1 MLAESCSQNAKQGR
15 EQLKHCGAKAL
26 SISRNGFL
34 PSLAFSVASSPARI
48 STTESR
54 SSHRETQR
62 KPDSPIEEFGAS
74 NVIDCD
80 KLCRESEKPARVR
93 RRKIDGCP
101 IAGALQLIGDK
112 WTLLVVRELF
122 ARPKRTTELLE
133 ELHPISSR
141 TLMGRLKEMETDELI
156 VRVDYGGLPRRVEY
170 ELTDRGRR
178 LVPLL
183 DALMKTGQMLDCND
197 CEDRKQQLGY
207 YCDFCPNV
215 RDASL
220 DRPTYAEE
228 TPPAR
233 SSEPAPVGRPKDDS
247 IVLL

>member
-1 MLAESCSQNAKQGR
+1 M
-15 EQLKHCGAKAL
+15 
-26 SISRNGFL
+26 GF
-34 PSLAFSVASSPARI
+34 
-48 STTESR
+48 
-54 SSHRETQR
+54 
-62 KPDSPIEEFGAS
+62 
-74 NVIDCD
+74 DCD
-80 KLCRESEKPARVR
+80 KLCGESGILHVR

-141 TLMGRLKEMETDELI
+141 TLMGRLKEMENDALI

-183 DALMKTGQMLDCND
+183 DALMKTGQTLDCND

-215 RDASL
+215 RDVSL
-220 DRPTYAEE
+220 EPSPYVEE
-228 TPPAR
+228 VAPEIKP
-233 SSEPAPVGRPKDDS
+233 EPGPSRRPKDDS

>member
-1 MLAESCSQNAKQGR
+1 M
-15 EQLKHCGAKAL
+15 
-26 SISRNGFL
+26 
-34 PSLAFSVASSPARI
+34 
-48 STTESR
+48 
-54 SSHRETQR
+54 
-62 KPDSPIEEFGAS
+62 
-74 NVIDCD
+74 
-80 KLCRESEKPARVR
+80 R

-141 TLMGRLKEMETDELI
+141 TLMGRLKEMENDELI

-170 ELTDRGRR
+170 ELTKRGRR

-183 DALMKTGQMLDCND
+183 EALLQTGQVLDCND

-215 RDASL
+215 RGERSIEQPSFYEVE
-220 DRPTYAEE
+220 PTPAPEP
-228 TPPAR
+228 TPAR
-233 SSEPAPVGRPKDDS
+233 RPKDDS

>member
-1 MLAESCSQNAKQGR
+1 LALVVISFA
-15 EQLKHCGAKAL
+15 AKAGIL
-26 SISRNGFL
+26 
-34 PSLAFSVASSPARI
+34 
-48 STTESR
+48 
-54 SSHRETQR
+54 
-62 KPDSPIEEFGAS
+62 
-74 NVIDCD
+74 
-80 KLCRESEKPARVR
+80 RVR

-141 TLMGRLKEMETDELI
+141 TLMGRLKEMEQDELI
-156 VRVDYGGLPRRVEY
+156 IRVDYGGLPRRVEY
-170 ELTDRGRR
+170 ELTTRGRR

-183 DALMKTGQMLDCND
+183 EVLMQTGQVLDCND

-215 RDASL
+215 RDVSL
-220 DRPTYAEE
+220 DRPYVEE
-228 TPPAR
+228 ISPEIRP
-233 SSEPAPVGRPKDDS
+233 EPAPSRRPKDDS